1 MSETFLNVVPIERE
15 ESSLAG
21 LRMVKSILASGES
34 ALIFPEGTR
43 SRSGEIQPFK
53 PGLGLLAWELGVPI
67 VPVRITGTHDALP
80 AGRSLPR
87 RGKVTVTFGE
97 PITMDAYR
105 DAGASLPHDAL
116 YRTIASD
123 VRRTILEL
131 GNGAGGAEASPG
143 ERETAGPT
151 A

>member
-1 MSETFLNVVPIERE
+1 FDTALKRWFFSTFLNVVPIERE

-67 VPVRITGTHDALP
+67 VPVRIKGTHDAPP
-80 AGRSLPR
+80 AGSPLPR
-87 RGKVTVTFGE
+87 RGTVTATFG
-97 PITMDAYR
+97 D
-105 DAGASLPHDAL
+105 
-116 YRTIASD
+116 
-123 VRRTILEL
+123 
-131 GNGAGGAEASPG
+131 
-143 ERETAGPT
+143 
-151 A
+151 